1 LRQVFQ
7 LGRRAA
13 ALATLLA
20 LAPWAAAFAAPGVEP
35 KVVNVSLAPGASTDI
50 PKTVHTPPIVPKP
63 DIYFLADTT
72 GSMGGV
78 LANVKA
84 NAGSILS
91 QVDGVASDPR
101 YGAGDYK
108 DFPIPGSS
116 PYAYKNGAA
125 IPGADDD
132 GAAALA
138 AISAWSASG
147 GADGPEANLFAL
159 HKLLGLGG
167 AAFRGDST
175 RIVVWFGDAPGHDPV
190 CSAISGELG
199 NVTEGSVTAE
209 LVAAKVK
216 VIAVSTTTGYPN
228 GLDDDPVTTSADYGV
243 CGAPGG
249 SAGQATRIATATGGT
264 VFKDVP
270 PEDVSNAIIEGLTN
284 LPVEVTPKATC
295 DTGLTATF
303 DAPSKTVTS
312 GTDASFTETIT
323 LAPDAPTGDLHCTVD
338 FLLNGEPA
346 GDDFVQKINRLN
358 RPPDCSKL
366 TANPAS
372 LWPPNHRFVT
382 VTVNGASDPDADPVT
397 TTITGVTQDEPI
409 NGLGDGDTAPD
420 AAWPGPVHANQVKL
434 RAERS
439 GTGNGRVYRIAVT
452 VSDGHATC
460 TGTVTVGVPHDQSG
474 PPAVDSSPPS
484 YNSFGP

>member
-1 LRQVFQ
+1 

-20 LAPWAAAFAAPGVEP
+20 LAPWAAALAADPGVEP
-35 KVVNVSLAPGASTDI
+35 QEVNITLAPGGKTTV
-50 PKTVHTPPIVPKP
+50 PKVVHTPPIVPKP

-84 NAGSILS
+84 NAASILS
-91 QVDGVASDPR
+91 QVDGVAADPR

-108 DFPIPGSS
+108 DFPIPASS
-116 PYAYKNGAA
+116 PYAFKNGAS
-125 IPGADDD
+125 IPAADDD

-138 AISAWSASG
+138 AINAWSASG

-159 HKLLGLGG
+159 HKLITSAG
-167 AAFRGDST
+167 FRADST

-190 CSAISGELG
+190 CNTLSGEG
-199 NVTEGSVTAE
+199 HITQASVTAE

-228 GLDDDPVTTSADYGV
+228 GLDDDPTLGAFDYNAA

-249 SAGQATRIATATGGT
+249 SAGQATAIATATGGK

-270 PEDVSNAIIEGLTN
+270 PEDVSDAIKEGLAN

-295 DTGLTATF
+295 DSGLSAAF
-303 DAPSKTVTS
+303 DPASKTVTS
-312 GTDASFTETIT
+312 GTDATFTEKLT
-323 LAPDAPTGDLHCTVD
+323 LAADAPTGSHLHCTVD
-338 FLLNGEPA
+338 FLLNGKSA
-346 GDDFVQKINRLN
+346 GPDFVQTVNLN
-358 RPPDCSKL
+358 RAPDCSKL
-366 TANPAS
+366 SVNKAS
-372 LWPPNHRFVT
+372 LWPPNHKYVT
-382 VTVNGASDPDADPVT
+382 VTLSGATDPDGDPLT
-397 TTITGVTQDEPI
+397 TTVTAVTQDEPL
-409 NGLGDGDTAPD
+409 NGLGDGDTSPD
-420 AAWPGPVHANQVKL
+420 AAKVAGHPEQVKL

-439 GTGNGRVYRIAVT
+439 GTGNGRVYRITAS
-452 VSDGHATC
+452 VSDGKATC
-460 TGTVTVGVPHDQSG
+460 GSNTIRVSVPHDQSG
-474 PPAVDSSPPS
+474 APAVDSGPV